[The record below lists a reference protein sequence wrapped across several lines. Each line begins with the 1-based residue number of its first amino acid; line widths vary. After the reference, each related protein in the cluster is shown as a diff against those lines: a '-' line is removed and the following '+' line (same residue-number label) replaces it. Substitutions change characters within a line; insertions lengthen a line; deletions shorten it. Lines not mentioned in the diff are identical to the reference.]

1 MKAVMKKGLVAA
13 MTSPAVVREVA
24 GEMGLAEPGFA
35 LDEANTARLTG
46 VLLLLADDPEPLF
59 GERLAYTI
67 LRAAVYRHAHLKSM
81 GQWPAVI
88 DALAS

>member
-1 MKAVMKKGLVAA
+1 MKAVMKKGLTAA

-24 GEMGLAEPGFA
+24 TGMGLAEPGFA

-46 VLLLLADDPEPLF
+46 VLMLLADDPEPLF
-59 GERLAYTI
+59 GERLAYEI
-67 LRAAVYRHAHLKSM
+67 LRASVHRHAHLKSM
-81 GQWPAVI
+81 GQWQLVV